1 MVETVVST
9 EVTRPEETAAGIA
22 AEPADGAARSRFA
35 IGRFTGEF
43 VDPTTERAYCEQ
55 HFQGWRGA
63 GRIAIL
69 VAGLLGGVLAVGDLF
84 GQAGRPTL
92 PWLLGLRALQL
103 VVAGTGFWALRR
115 AGPRSLQ
122 WHFLVQGLFLFG
134 WMMAVRQVFGN
145 PEPWG
150 LLGYMSVVVTFGLG
164 LTLTTRSAAIFS
176 GFGFVIYNVW
186 SWIDP
191 ASGGDPATRA
201 LVVSLTVMTSLLMT
215 GFVNQK
221 NRAART
227 QYAGEVMERE
237 SAAQLSHQRS
247 EAEAARIAAET
258 AARSEAEFLA
268 TMSHEIRTP
277 LNGMIGMLQLLD
289 GTALNALQRDHV
301 ETLHASADT
310 LLSIVN
316 DILEFSRAEA
326 GEIPLDHGAFDS
338 VDMLRQVVALF
349 ASQVQNK
356 RLVIKT
362 QLRDLPAQLMG
373 DARRLRQILLN
384 LIGNAV
390 KFTEQ
395 GSVTVSLSRKPGGDW
410 YRFAVTDTGI
420 GISAEAQTRLFRKF
434 SQADSSVTRRFGG
447 TGLGLAISKR
457 FVEAMG
463 GRIGV
468 ESAPGSGSCFWFEVE
483 LPAVQRPAPAPVSV
497 ASSEAGVPPQRIL
510 LVEDVALNQKIAVG
524 LLQTRGHDVTVANDG
539 QEALTRLAGETF
551 DLVFMDLHMPRMDGL
566 AATRQLRAGG
576 VRQPAIPVIGLTAS
590 VLDVDRARCLD
601 AGMDDVITKPFSLA
615 SLDRAIRGVVAR
627 KAPARV
633 G

>member
-9 EVTRPEETAAGIA
+9 EVTREVQTA
-22 AEPADGAARSRFA
+22 AEPADNAARSRFA
-35 IGRFTGEF
+35 IGRFTGDF
-43 VDPTTERAYCEQ
+43 TDPTTERAFCEQ
-55 HFQGWRGA
+55 RFPAWRRT
-63 GRIAIL
+63 GRFAIL
-69 VAGLLGGVLAVGDLF
+69 LGGLLGGAMAAGDVF
-84 GQAGRPTL
+84 GEAGQPIL
-92 PWLLGLRALQL
+92 PWVLGLRALQ
-103 VVAGTGFWALRR
+103 VIAAGIGFWALRR
-115 AGPRSLQ
+115 ATPRSLQ
-122 WHFLVQGLFLFG
+122 RHFLAQGFFLFG
-134 WMMAVRQVFGN
+134 WMLALRQVFGN

-150 LLGYMSVVVTFGLG
+150 LLGYMVLIVTFGLG
-164 LTLTTRSAAIFS
+164 LTVTTRSAALFS
-176 GFGFVIYNVW
+176 GVALATYNLW
-186 SWIDP
+186 SWLDP
-191 ASGGDPATRA
+191 ISGGDASTRA
-201 LVVSLTVMTSLLMT
+201 QVILLTFMTSALTT

-221 NRAART
+221 SRAART
-227 QYAGEVMERE
+227 QYAGEIMERE
-237 SAAQLSHQRS
+237 SAALLSRQRS

-468 ESAPGSGSCFWFEVE
+468 ESASGSGSCFWFEVE
-483 LPAVQRPAPAPVSV
+483 LPAVQRPAPAPASV
-497 ASSEAGVPPQRIL
+497 ASPEAGVPPQRIL